1 MTMTQKDE
9 IGQPG
14 DQRPTAVLFDL
25 DRTITRRGTYTPF
38 LLSVARNRPVA
49 YLSVPLFLAA
59 ALAYRLRWISRGRL
73 KEIMLRRVL
82 GAMTR
87 AQVRDLAQSFVE
99 NEIERRLR
107 PGARAAIDR
116 HRHAGHRL
124 VLITASF
131 DFYVEIFGQNLG
143 FDDIVSTVA
152 DWDGQNRL
160 TGRIAG
166 ENCYGPAKFRA
177 LARTLPDLKEKYRLH
192 AYSDHHT
199 DADLLTWADVGTAVN
214 PTRRLRLLAKRHG
227 LTIVDWR

>member
-1 MTMTQKDE
+1 MTMSHADE
-9 IGQPG
+9 IGEPG
-14 DQRPTAVLFDL
+14 DQRPTAALFDL
-25 DRTITRRGTYTPF
+25 DRTITRQGTYTPF
-38 LLSVARNRPVA
+38 LLSVARHRPA
-49 YLSVPLFLAA
+49 AFLSVPLFLAA
-59 ALAYRLRWISRGRL
+59 ALAYRLGWISRGRL

-82 GAMTR
+82 GAMPR
-87 AQVRDLAQSFVE
+87 AQVQALAESFVE

-116 HRHAGHRL
+116 HRRAGHRL

-131 DFYVEIFGQNLG
+131 DFYAEIFGQSLG
-143 FDDIVSTVA
+143 FDDIIATAA
-152 DWDGQNRL
+152 DWDGQDRL

-177 LARTLPDLKEKYRLH
+177 LARALPDLKNKYRLL

-199 DADLLTWADVGTAVN
+199 DADLLAWADVGTAVN
-214 PTRRLRLLAKRHG
+214 PSRRLRLLAKRLG